1 MSPTM
6 LVVVALPLVLAGAL
20 FRYPAQALGLIGI
33 GLMIVAGGMA
43 IMAPMVVATVPAVIL
58 GVSGI
63 TFCGLAGVIQM
74 IEHAIQNR

>member
-1 MSPTM
+1 
-6 LVVVALPLVLAGAL
+6 
-20 FRYPAQALGLIGI
+20 
-33 GLMIVAGGMA
+33 MIVAGGMA

-63 TFCGLAGVIQM
+63 AFCGLARVIQM